1 MREATSG
8 LAMLRNT
15 IILGICVGVSAAV
28 PILYQANPHAVTPLV
43 SSGREQPV
51 GIERPAEVA
60 KQATGSSGISGRK
73 VEIKADSRGHYLAEF
88 KINGRPVTALV
99 DTGATLVAMNL
110 STARR
115 VGIRISPSDLTSSVN
130 TANGKTRAA
139 PVELGRLDIGRISI
153 EDVPAVVLEDKS
165 LDVVLI
171 GMAFLSRLKKF
182 EVSEGNL
189 LLAQ

>member
-1 MREATSG
+1 
-8 LAMLRNT
+8 MLRKT
-15 IILGICVGVSAAV
+15 IIFGICVGVSASVPVLYKTNPEAV
-28 PILYQANPHAVTPLV
+28 AALV
-43 SSGREQPV
+43 GSSREQGV
-51 GIERPAEVA
+51 GIEPPAEIA
-60 KQATGSSGISGRK
+60 KQAATRTSGISGRK
-73 VEIKADSRGHYLAEF
+73 VEIKADPRGHYLAEF

-99 DTGATLVAMNL
+99 DTGATLVAMNF

-115 VGIRISPSDLTSSVN
+115 IGIKISPSDLTGSVN

-139 PVELGRLDIGRISI
+139 TVELGRVDIGRISV
-153 EDVPAVVLEDKS
+153 ENVPAMVLEDKA